1 MICDMSYC
9 QDRLMVAGD
18 EDLRRPR
25 ERGARFIPARW
36 SESDAPP
43 LYDPSRLRRGDG
55 AFLDR
60 RPAPPRNVT
69 REDLICVVPRGSF
82 SSRFSGGNRSK
93 RECECWEGPTHIPT
107 GYFYSSLRILLS
119 ATPSPRPRSLA
130 CPPASECGRET
141 GRDGPSKKSTPRAK
155 QPENQ
160 GPKARERRRY
170 STVTT
175 QPDAKSPGSRL
186 VPVPKRF
193 VATKFPRRFFERK
206 SNLCYSSSSTKV
218 FRLQFTLTGPKRH
231 LLRHP
236 KGSSSLPTGHFLFLQ
251 SWACT

>member
-1 MICDMSYC
+1 MRPRCAHSHLWRLRLGCHGISNSCKTAGRMDDSGSQVVLAGMSGGGGTCATRNLPSSLEKCWSALGCAGTAWMICDMSYC

-43 LYDPSRLRRGDG
+43 LHDASRLRRGDG

-93 RECECWEGPTHIPT
+93 RECECSEGPTHIPT
-107 GYFYSSLRILLS
+107 RYFYGSLRILLS
-119 ATPSPRPRSLA
+119 A
-130 CPPASECGRET
+130 PPAPDPGDLRARPLPNAGGKRGET
-141 GRDGPSKKSTPRAK
+141 GRLRNPRQGQSSPKIKDRRQGSAADI
-155 QPENQ
+155 QP
-160 GPKARERRRY
+160 
-170 STVTT
+170 
-175 QPDAKSPGSRL
+175 
-186 VPVPKRF
+186 
-193 VATKFPRRFFERK
+193 
-206 SNLCYSSSSTKV
+206 
-218 FRLQFTLTGPKRH
+218 
-231 LLRHP
+231 
-236 KGSSSLPTGHFLFLQ
+236 
-251 SWACT
+251 